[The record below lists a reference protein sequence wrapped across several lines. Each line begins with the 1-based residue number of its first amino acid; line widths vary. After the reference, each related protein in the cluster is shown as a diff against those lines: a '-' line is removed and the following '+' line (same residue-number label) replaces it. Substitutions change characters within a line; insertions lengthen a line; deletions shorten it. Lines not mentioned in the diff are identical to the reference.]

1 MKHLNYWFS
10 EVNSGEEFF
19 VQTTN
24 EAEAWAIA
32 EQVFDDTDEE
42 IDLHLIDV
50 VSDAEAECVGL
61 DTY

>member
-1 MKHLNYWFS
+1 MKHLNYWFV
-10 EVNSGEEFF
+10 EANSGEEFF

-32 EQVFDDTDEE
+32 EQIFEDEE
-42 IDLHLIDV
+42 PDLHLIDAVDDV
-50 VSDAEAECVGL
+50 VAEAVGL